1 MFNSLLLYS
10 KAVPNL
16 SPVQYKFVLL
26 ANKANINNFDMLH
39 MSFMYS
45 INSTGPSTEP
55 CGTSQVT
62 VTKSQ
67 SALFIHLY

>member
-10 KAVPNL
+10 EAVPNL
-16 SPVQYKFVLL
+16 FTVKYKFVSL

-39 MSFMYS
+39 MSFMYN
-45 INSTGPSTEP
+45 INSIGPSTEP

-62 VTKSQ
+62 FSKS
-67 SALFIHLY
+67 

>member
-39 MSFMYS
+39 M
-45 INSTGPSTEP
+45 
-55 CGTSQVT
+55 
-62 VTKSQ
+62 
-67 SALFIHLY
+67 